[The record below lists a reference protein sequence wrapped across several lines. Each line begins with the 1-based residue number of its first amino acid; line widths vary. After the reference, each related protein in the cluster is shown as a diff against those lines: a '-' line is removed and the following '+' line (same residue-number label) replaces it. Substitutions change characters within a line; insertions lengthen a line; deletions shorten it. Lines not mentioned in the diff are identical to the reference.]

1 MVRKLLK
8 WSVFAVLG
16 WLIYLAGSED
26 VFSGLFKGNNQEVAR
41 KVHAIKPRIA
51 IGTNENVEPAAEPP
65 FDFTFFDTLKD
76 AELVRYVDLNGKVVK
91 RKVDR
96 WMDEVEDVVAKT
108 EAIPKLAEKVDA
120 LFETSKAARNPQV
133 SFPQPRKIENSKSE
147 NKKTVPISQPAPV
160 PAVPASGSQ
169 FLVQVSSYREARLA
183 INLEAD
189 LRKKGFS
196 AFVTTARVAGKEG
209 QWHRVYLG
217 RFANMDEAQKAVQKA
232 RQQYNLSPIVLKVT
246 S

>member
-16 WLIYLAGSED
+16 WLVYLAGSED
-26 VFSGLFKGNNQEVAR
+26 VFSGLFKGNNPEVTR
-41 KVHAIKPRIA
+41 KVHAIKPHIA
-51 IGTNENVEPAAEPP
+51 IGTNEEVEPAAKAP

-96 WMDEVEDVVAKT
+96 WMDEVEDVVAET
-108 EAIPKLAEKVDA
+108 EAIPKLAKKVDA
-120 LFETSKAARNPQV
+120 LFETSKVGRNPQV
-133 SFPQPRKIENSKSE
+133 SSPQPWKNEDSKSE
-147 NKKTVPISQPAPV
+147 KIKKVSVPQPPPV
-160 PAVPASGSQ
+160 PLVPVSESQ

-183 INLEAD
+183 KNLEAD

-232 RQQYNLSPIVLKVT
+232 RQQYKLSPIVLKVT
-246 S
+246 G